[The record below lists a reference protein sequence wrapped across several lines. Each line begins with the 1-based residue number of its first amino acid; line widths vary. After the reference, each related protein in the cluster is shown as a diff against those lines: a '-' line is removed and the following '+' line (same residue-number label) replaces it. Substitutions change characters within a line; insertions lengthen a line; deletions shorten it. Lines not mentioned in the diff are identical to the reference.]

1 MKKRNKN
8 SSNSRG
14 IYQIKMVNVNRKM
27 YERIRTQTIVDN
39 DGTLWLNNIQMKDYI
54 FKIFEKLQQNMMAF

>member
-54 FKIFEKLQQNMMAF
+54 FKIFEKLQQNMMTF

>member
-8 SSNSRG
+8 SSNSLG

-54 FKIFEKLQQNMMAF
+54 FKIFEKLQQNMMTF

>member
-54 FKIFEKLQQNMMAF
+54 FKLFEKLQQNMMTF

>member
-14 IYQIKMVNVNRKM
+14 IYQIKMVNVNRQM

-39 DGTLWLNNIQMKDYI
+39 DGTLWLNNI
-54 FKIFEKLQQNMMAF
+54 